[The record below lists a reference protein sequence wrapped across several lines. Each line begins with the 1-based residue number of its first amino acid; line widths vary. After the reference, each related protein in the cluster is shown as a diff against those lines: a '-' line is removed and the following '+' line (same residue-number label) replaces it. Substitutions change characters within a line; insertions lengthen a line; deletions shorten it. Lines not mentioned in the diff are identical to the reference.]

1 MIKIHVMHTGQVRVS
16 PYLPFGGENC
26 NIIKASGIFMPDDE
40 RLWLPVSAYLI
51 EHPKGL
57 VLLDTGW
64 NRAMSPHG
72 HYDAKAQKRHL
83 GRLLYRVNQ
92 GVVPEGK
99 TALEQ
104 LDAMGAKPND
114 LDVVLASHL
123 DCDHV
128 SGLAGFADAKRILVS
143 EDELKGDSGPN
154 PILRTRFKKSW
165 WEDVPLELFEYDQ
178 SGSGPFGR
186 SFDLFG
192 DGSIE
197 LVAIPGH
204 SPGLFSTVVR
214 GEGGRFVNLVSD
226 GAYGSRSWEEHVL
239 PGIALD
245 REKQK
250 RSLDWITEMAKDP
263 LCIETLANHDSEVAP
278 HVIEL

>member
-1 MIKIHVMHTGQVRVS
+1 MMKIHVMHTGHVRVS
-16 PYLPFGGENC
+16 PFLPFGGEDC
-26 NIIKASGIFMPDDE
+26 SIFKASGIFTPDDE

-64 NRAMSPHG
+64 SRTMSPHG
-72 HYDAKAQKRHL
+72 RFDTKAQKRHL

-104 LDAMGAKPND
+104 LDAMGIRPND
-114 LDVVLASHL
+114 LEVVLASHL

-128 SGLAGFADAKRILVS
+128 SGLAGFADAKCILVS
-143 EDELKGDSGPN
+143 KDELKGDSRPN
-154 PILRTRFKKSW
+154 LILHTRFKKRW
-165 WEDVPLELFEYDQ
+165 WEGVSLETFEYEQ
-178 SGSGPFGR
+178 SGSGPFGH

-204 SPGLFSTVVR
+204 SPGLFSTMVR

-226 GAYGSRSWEEHVL
+226 GAYGRRSWEELVL

-250 RSLDWITEMAKDP
+250 RSLDWIAEMAQDP
-263 LCIETLANHDSEVAP
+263 LCIETLANHDNEVEP